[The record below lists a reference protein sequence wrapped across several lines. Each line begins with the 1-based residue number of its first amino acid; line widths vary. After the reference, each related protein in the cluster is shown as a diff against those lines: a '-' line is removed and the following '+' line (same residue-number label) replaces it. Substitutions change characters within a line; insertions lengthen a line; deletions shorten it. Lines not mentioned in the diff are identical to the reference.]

1 MMQDARIRKDGAGST
16 IIAGWLNREPEGVIL
31 GSHPFFLVNWPLAIV
46 GEYLGEMALFGFGN
60 KRVNNRVLVT
70 FP

>member
-31 GSHPFFLVNWPLAIV
+31 GSHPFFLVNWPSLV
-46 GEYLGEMALFGFGN
+46 NTLGN
-60 KRVNNRVLVT
+60 DVIWIWQY
-70 FP
+70 

>member
-31 GSHPFFLVNWPLAIV
+31 GLHPFFLVNWPSLV
-46 GEYLGEMALFGFGN
+46 NTLGN
-60 KRVNNRVLVT
+60 DVIWIWQY
-70 FP
+70 